1 MSNKER
7 GSHARSNSIP
17 DSDGDQRRFLPSS
30 HGVRM
35 IITVIETMIV
45 MSMPFLLIG
54 AFMETAAELEL
65 EA

>member
-7 GSHARSNSIP
+7 GSYGNRYCTCNLRMYWLRWLHRLGGGI
-17 DSDGDQRRFLPSS
+17 
-30 HGVRM
+30 M
-35 IITVIETMIV
+35 IITVIETLII

-54 AFMETAAELEL
+54 AFMEAAAELEV

>member
-1 MSNKER
+1 
-7 GSHARSNSIP
+7 
-17 DSDGDQRRFLPSS
+17 
-30 HGVRM
+30 M

-54 AFMETAAELEL
+54 AFMEAAAELEV